1 MKMGDMDHDVDP
13 EKLMELRRAVIMLLR
28 ALDKVLGL
36 PQTIPPKEERH
47 PRK

>member
-1 MKMGDMDHDVDP
+1 MDREFDP
-13 EKLMELRRAVIMLLR
+13 EQLMELRRAVIMLLR
-28 ALDKVLGL
+28 VLDKVLGL